1 MKLYSNEIVFRG
13 HPDKVC
19 DQISDAIL
27 EECLKSDE
35 NSRCGIEVCG
45 GKGKIFVT
53 GEVTTKASINV
64 EKIVKA
70 VLDSVGY
77 DTNYEIINN
86 LGVQSTDI
94 ALGTNEEVNGAGD
107 NGMMFGYA
115 TNDTEYYLPVSMVI
129 LQLFSEAYANLVKED
144 NRFLPDGKAEITGLY
159 DNDKFNKKIN
169 IRKLIIIFGVI
180 IIFFII
186 PSLGITFT
194 TLPITLSFF
203 IILSS
208 LLLASPLVIKLS
220 PSILIIL

>member
-53 GEVTTKASINV
+53 GEVTTKANINV
-64 EKIVKA
+64 EKIVKD

-159 DNDKFNKKIN
+159 DKDKLK
-169 IRKLIIIFGVI
+169 
-180 IIFFII
+180 
-186 PSLGITFT
+186 
-194 TLPITLSFF
+194 
-203 IILSS
+203 
-208 LLLASPLVIKLS
+208 
-220 PSILIIL
+220 